1 SMQNPSVTIER
12 KRVDCSALPK
22 GWQREEVRKSGSS
35 SNSNASATNT
45 TTASNNNNN
54 NNKVDVFYYSPTG
67 KRVESKPQLARQLGG
82 ESFDIASFDFQSGKM
97 QQQQQQQPHHQR
109 ALPSPSI
116 SLYRCSAMPLPL
128 TGGGVSGGHGSAAN
142 ALKRKLARSQLG
154 SQASAGSGSGSAP
167 ISAAAAAGVASSS
180 SPTAG
185 SRQQQQIE
193 LSRALRTDVSLVP
206 PIRQTASIFKQPV
219 TAIRNHTQDPGKV
232 KPDAKHGTQEK
243 PKQLFWEKRLERLRA
258 CHDNGEELDD
268 ISLPKTIRTVGP
280 NVNEQTVLQSVATAL
295 HMLNAGVHG
304 QSSTKADLTK
314 NAMAFMNPEQPL
326 MHAVII
332 SEDDIRKQEDR
343 VGVARRKLQDALKT

>member
-1 SMQNPSVTIER
+1 MQLNPSVTIER
-12 KRVDCSALPK
+12 KRVDCTALPK
-22 GWQREEVRKSGSS
+22 GWQREEVRKSAN
-35 SNSNASATNT
+35 SNSAP
-45 TTASNNNNN
+45 NNN

-67 KRVESKPQLARQLGG
+67 KRIESKPQLARQLGS
-82 ESFDIASFDFQSGKM
+82 EMFDIGNFDFQSGKM
-97 QQQQQQQPHHQR
+97 VQQQQR
-109 ALPSPSI
+109 YLPSPSI
-116 SLYRCSAMPLPL
+116 SLYRCSAIPPLP
-128 TGGGVSGGHGSAAN
+128 SGRGSAN
-142 ALKRKLARSQLG
+142 ALKRKYSRGQPQILQGVDKDVVFEKDLIG
-154 SQASAGSGSGSAP
+154 QAQGCTVITASN
-167 ISAAAAAGVASSS
+167 SSS
-180 SPTAG
+180 NL
-185 SRQQQQIE
+185 RHQQQQQHLE

-219 TAIRNHTQDPGKV
+219 TAIRNHNQESNKV
-232 KPDAKHGTQEK
+232 KHDAKHGAQEK

-268 ISLPKTIRTVGP
+268 ITLPKTIRTVGP

-304 QSSTKADLTK
+304 QSSTKAELTK

-343 VGVARRKLQDALKT
+343 VSVARRKLQDALKT

>member
-1 SMQNPSVTIER
+1 MQMNPSVTIER
-12 KRVDCSALPK
+12 KRVDCSVLPK
-22 GWQREEVRKSGSS
+22 GWQRDEVRKSGSS
-35 SNSNASATNT
+35 ANSNASSNNNSSSA
-45 TTASNNNNN
+45 TASSNNN

-67 KRVESKPQLARQLGG
+67 KRAEGKPQ
-82 ESFDIASFDFQSGKM
+82 DIAIPDFQSGKM
-97 QQQQQQQPHHQR
+97 PHR

-116 SLYRCSAMPLPL
+116 SLYRCSAMPLPIAS
-128 TGGGVSGGHGSAAN
+128 GGGNGATSGSASN
-142 ALKRKLARSQLG
+142 ALKRKFARSQG
-154 SQASAGSGSGSAP
+154 GN
-167 ISAAAAAGVASSS
+167 AAAAAGGAAPPAAAASSAATAAS
-180 SPTAG
+180 ASASPSTAN
-185 SRQQQQIE
+185 RQQQQIE

-219 TAIRNHTQDPGKV
+219 TVIRNHKQDPAKA
-232 KPDAKHGTQEK
+232 KNDPKHGTREK

-258 CHDNGEELDD
+258 CHDSGEELDD

>member
-1 SMQNPSVTIER
+1 MQMNPSVTIER
-12 KRVDCSALPK
+12 KRVDCSVLPK
-22 GWQREEVRKSGSS
+22 GWQRDEVRKSGSS
-35 SNSNASATNT
+35 SNSNASSNNNNSSSSA
-45 TTASNNNNN
+45 TASSNNN

-67 KRVESKPQLARQLGG
+67 KRAEGRPQ
-82 ESFDIASFDFQSGKM
+82 DIAVPDYQAGKM
-97 QQQQQQQPHHQR
+97 QQR

-128 TGGGVSGGHGSAAN
+128 TSGGGNGATSGSAAN
-142 ALKRKLARSQLG
+142 ALKRKFARSQG
-154 SQASAGSGSGSAP
+154 AAAAAAPPAATAAS
-167 ISAAAAAGVASSS
+167 SAAAAS
-180 SPTAG
+180 SPSSAN
-185 SRQQQQIE
+185 RQQQQIE

-219 TAIRNHTQDPGKV
+219 TAIRNHSQDPAKV
-232 KPDAKHGTQEK
+232 KPDAKAHGTREK

-258 CHDNGEELDD
+258 CHDSGEELDD

>member
-1 SMQNPSVTIER
+1 MQMNPSVTIER
-12 KRVDCSALPK
+12 KRVDSSVLPK
-22 GWQREEVRKSGSS
+22 GWQRDEVRKTGSS
-35 SNSNASATNT
+35 SNSNASSNNNSN
-45 TTASNNNNN
+45 TTASSNNN

-67 KRVESKPQLARQLGG
+67 KRAEGKQQDLG
-82 ESFDIASFDFQSGKM
+82 SPDFQSGRM
-97 QQQQQQQPHHQR
+97 QHR

-128 TGGGVSGGHGSAAN
+128 ASGGGNGATSGSAAN
-142 ALKRKLARSQLG
+142 ALKRKFARSQG
-154 SQASAGSGSGSAP
+154 GT
-167 ISAAAAAGVASSS
+167 AAGAGAVPPPVTASSATACA
-180 SPTAG
+180 SPSTAN
-185 SRQQQQIE
+185 RQQQQNE

-219 TAIRNHTQDPGKV
+219 TAIRNHTQDPAKV
-232 KPDAKHGTQEK
+232 KHDAKHGTQEK

>member
-1 SMQNPSVTIER
+1 MQNPSVTIER

-35 SNSNASATNT
+35 SNSNASASNT
-45 TTASNNNNN
+45 TTASNNNN

-97 QQQQQQQPHHQR
+97 QQQPHHQR

-128 TGGGVSGGHGSAAN
+128 TGGGGSSGHGSAAN

-154 SQASAGSGSGSAP
+154 NQASAGSGSGSAP
-167 ISAAAAAGVASSS
+167 IPATAAAATASSS
-180 SPTAG
+180 SPA
-185 SRQQQQIE
+185 SANRQQQQIE

-219 TAIRNHTQDPGKV
+219 TAIRNHSQDPGKV

>member
-22 GWQREEVRKSGSS
+22 GWQREEVRKSGSG

-45 TTASNNNNN
+45 TTASNN

-82 ESFDIASFDFQSGKM
+82 ESFDLASFDFQSGKT
-97 QQQQQQQPHHQR
+97 QQQQQQHHQR

-128 TGGGVSGGHGSAAN
+128 TSSGGSGGHGSAAN
-142 ALKRKLARSQLG
+142 TLKRKMARSQLG
-154 SQASAGSGSGSAP
+154 SQAGSGGSVSGSAP
-167 ISAAAAAGVASSS
+167 IAAAAAAAAAASS
-180 SPTAG
+180 SPTAAN
-185 SRQQQQIE
+185 RQQQQIE

-219 TAIRNHTQDPGKV
+219 TAIRNHSQDPGKV

>member
-1 SMQNPSVTIER
+1 MQMNPSVTIER
-12 KRVDCSALPK
+12 KRVDCSVLPK
-22 GWQREEVRKSGSS
+22 GWQRDEGRKSGSS
-35 SNSNASATNT
+35 SCAT
-45 TTASNNNNN
+45 TTNSSSISSNN

-67 KRVESKPQLARQLGG
+67 KRVEGKQQGG
-82 ESFDIASFDFQSGKM
+82 EVFDIGSFDFQSGKL
-97 QQQQQQQPHHQR
+97 QQRQ
-109 ALPSPSI
+109 LPSPSI
-116 SLYRCSAMPLPL
+116 SLYRCSAMPLPIGA
-128 TGGGVSGGHGSAAN
+128 GGAGAGAS
-142 ALKRKLARSQLG
+142 LKRKYARA
-154 SQASAGSGSGSAP
+154 QANSGSGGGGTAAYSASP
-167 ISAAAAAGVASSS
+167 ATVTAAATATTAGASSS
-180 SPTAG
+180 TAAGG
-185 SRQQQQIE
+185 SSSNLRQQQQME

-219 TAIRNHTQDPGKV
+219 TPIGNHTQDPSKV
-232 KPDAKHGTQEK
+232 KHDSKHGAQEK

-280 NVNEQTVLQSVATAL
+280 NVDEQTVLQSVATAL

-304 QSSTKADLTK
+304 QSSTKAELTK

-332 SEDDIRKQEDR
+332 SEEDIRKQEDR

>member
-1 SMQNPSVTIER
+1 MQMNPSVTIER
-12 KRVDCSALPK
+12 KRVDCSVLPK
-22 GWQREEVRKSGSS
+22 GWQRDEVRKSGSS
-35 SNSNASATNT
+35 SNSNASSNNNNSSSSA
-45 TTASNNNNN
+45 TASSNNN

-67 KRVESKPQLARQLGG
+67 KRAEGKPQQDLV
-82 ESFDIASFDFQSGKM
+82 IPDFQTGKM
-97 QQQQQQQPHHQR
+97 QQR

-128 TGGGVSGGHGSAAN
+128 TSGGGNGATTGSAAN
-142 ALKRKLARSQLG
+142 ALKRKFARSQG
-154 SQASAGSGSGSAP
+154 GTAAATAAGGGAAP
-167 ISAAAAAGVASSS
+167 PAVTAASAAAAASSASPS
-180 SPTAG
+180 AVN
-185 SRQQQQIE
+185 RQQQQIE

-219 TAIRNHTQDPGKV
+219 TAIRNHTQDPAKV
-232 KPDAKHGTQEK
+232 KHDAKHGTREK

-258 CHDNGEELDD
+258 CHDSGEELDD

>member
-1 SMQNPSVTIER
+1 MQMNPSVTIER
-12 KRVDCSALPK
+12 KRVDCSVLPK
-22 GWQREEVRKSGSS
+22 GWQREEVRKSGNS
-35 SNSNASATNT
+35 SNSNASSNNNSST
-45 TTASNNNNN
+45 TTASNNN
-54 NNKVDVFYYSPTG
+54 NNKVDVFYY
-67 KRVESKPQLARQLGG
+67 
-82 ESFDIASFDFQSGKM
+82 
-97 QQQQQQQPHHQR
+97 
-109 ALPSPSI
+109 
-116 SLYRCSAMPLPL
+116 
-128 TGGGVSGGHGSAAN
+128 
-142 ALKRKLARSQLG
+142 
-154 SQASAGSGSGSAP
+154 
-167 ISAAAAAGVASSS
+167 
-180 SPTAG
+180 
-185 SRQQQQIE
+185 
-193 LSRALRTDVSLVP
+193 SRALRTDVSLVP

-219 TAIRNHTQDPGKV
+219 TAIRNHSQDPAKV
-232 KPDAKHGTQEK
+232 KHDTKHGTREK

-258 CHDNGEELDD
+258 CHDSGEELDD

>member
-1 SMQNPSVTIER
+1 MQ
-12 KRVDCSALPK
+12 
-22 GWQREEVRKSGSS
+22 
-35 SNSNASATNT
+35 
-45 TTASNNNNN
+45 
-54 NNKVDVFYYSPTG
+54 
-67 KRVESKPQLARQLGG
+67 
-82 ESFDIASFDFQSGKM
+82 
-97 QQQQQQQPHHQR
+97 HR

-128 TGGGVSGGHGSAAN
+128 ASGGGNGATSGSAAN
-142 ALKRKLARSQLG
+142 ALKRKFARSQG
-154 SQASAGSGSGSAP
+154 GT
-167 ISAAAAAGVASSS
+167 AAGAGAVPPPVTASSATACA
-180 SPTAG
+180 SPSTAN
-185 SRQQQQIE
+185 RQQQQNE

-219 TAIRNHTQDPGKV
+219 TAIRNHTQDPAKV
-232 KPDAKHGTQEK
+232 KHDAKHGTQEK

>member
-1 SMQNPSVTIER
+1 MQMNPSVTIER
-12 KRVDCSALPK
+12 KRVDCSVLPK
-22 GWQREEVRKSGSS
+22 GWQRDEVRKSGSS
-35 SNSNASATNT
+35 ANNNASSNNNSSA
-45 TTASNNNNN
+45 TASSNNN
-54 NNKVDVFYYSPTG
+54 NNKVDVFYY
-67 KRVESKPQLARQLGG
+67 
-82 ESFDIASFDFQSGKM
+82 
-97 QQQQQQQPHHQR
+97 
-109 ALPSPSI
+109 
-116 SLYRCSAMPLPL
+116 
-128 TGGGVSGGHGSAAN
+128 
-142 ALKRKLARSQLG
+142 
-154 SQASAGSGSGSAP
+154 
-167 ISAAAAAGVASSS
+167 
-180 SPTAG
+180 
-185 SRQQQQIE
+185 
-193 LSRALRTDVSLVP
+193 SRALRTDVSLVP

-219 TAIRNHTQDPGKV
+219 TVIRNHKQDPAKA
-232 KPDAKHGTQEK
+232 KNEPKHGTREK

-258 CHDNGEELDD
+258 CHDSGEELDD

>member
-1 SMQNPSVTIER
+1 MQMNPSVTIER
-12 KRVDCSALPK
+12 KRVDCSVLPK
-22 GWQREEVRKSGSS
+22 GWQRDEGRKSGSS
-35 SNSNASATNT
+35 SSSTSATT
-45 TTASNNNNN
+45 TTTTSGSNNN
-54 NNKVDVFYYSPTG
+54 NNKVDVFYYSQTG
-67 KRVESKPQLARQLGG
+67 KRVEGKQQQGG
-82 ESFDIASFDFQSGKM
+82 EVFDIGSFDFQSGKL
-97 QQQQQQQPHHQR
+97 QQRQ
-109 ALPSPSI
+109 LPSPSI
-116 SLYRCSAMPLPL
+116 SLYRCSAMPLPIGA
-128 TGGGVSGGHGSAAN
+128 GGAGAGAS
-142 ALKRKLARSQLG
+142 LKRKYARA
-154 SQASAGSGSGSAP
+154 QANSSVGGTTAASTPSTAT
-167 ISAAAAAGVASSS
+167 AAAAAAAQPTTAGSSS
-180 SPTAG
+180 STAG
-185 SRQQQQIE
+185 GGTSSNLRQQQQME

-219 TAIRNHTQDPGKV
+219 TAIGNHSQDPSKV
-232 KPDAKHGTQEK
+232 KHDAKHGAQEK

-304 QSSTKADLTK
+304 QSSTKAELTK

-332 SEDDIRKQEDR
+332 SEEDIRKQEDR

>member
-1 SMQNPSVTIER
+1 MQMNPSVTIER
-12 KRVDCSALPK
+12 KRVDCSVLPK
-22 GWQREEVRKSGSS
+22 GWQRDEVRKSGSS
-35 SNSNASATNT
+35 SNSNASSNNNNSSSA
-45 TTASNNNNN
+45 TASSNNN

-67 KRVESKPQLARQLGG
+67 KRAEGRPQ
-82 ESFDIASFDFQSGKM
+82 DIAVPDYQSGKM
-97 QQQQQQQPHHQR
+97 QQR

-128 TGGGVSGGHGSAAN
+128 TSGGGNGATTGSAAN
-142 ALKRKLARSQLG
+142 ALKRKFARSQG
-154 SQASAGSGSGSAP
+154 G
-167 ISAAAAAGVASSS
+167 SAAAAAAAVGGAATPAVAAPSAAASSASPS
-180 SPTAG
+180 SAN
-185 SRQQQQIE
+185 RQQQQIE

-219 TAIRNHTQDPGKV
+219 TSIRNHSQDPAKV
-232 KPDAKHGTQEK
+232 KPDAKHGTREK

-258 CHDNGEELDD
+258 CHDSGEELDD

>member
-1 SMQNPSVTIER
+1 SQMNSSVTIER
-12 KRVDCSALPK
+12 KRVDVLPK
-22 GWQREEVRKSGSS
+22 GWQRDEPRKTGASS
-35 SNSNASATNT
+35 AANT
-45 TTASNNNNN
+45 
-54 NNKVDVFYYSPTG
+54 NNKADVFYYSHSAAGKRAESRRGDELESGTPDAAGTTG
-67 KRVESKPQLARQLGG
+67 KLEQRPQ
-82 ESFDIASFDFQSGKM
+82 
-97 QQQQQQQPHHQR
+97 
-109 ALPSPSI
+109 PSPSI
-116 SLYRCSAMPLPL
+116 SLYRCSVMPQPL
-128 TGGGVSGGHGSAAN
+128 SGGGGSGSGAP
-142 ALKRKLARSQLG
+142 ALKRKYARSHLG
-154 SQASAGSGSGSAP
+154 QESGAGAATAIP
-167 ISAAAAAGVASSS
+167 AVVAAAAAFPNTAAS
-180 SPTAG
+180 PATAG
-185 SRQQQQIE
+185 NPRQQLE

-219 TAIRNHTQDPGKV
+219 TAISNHSQEHGVV
-232 KPDAKHGTQEK
+232 KHDAKHGSQEK

>member
-1 SMQNPSVTIER
+1 MQNPSVTIER

-45 TTASNNNNN
+45 TTASNNNN
-54 NNKVDVFYYSPTG
+54 KVDVFYYSPTG

-82 ESFDIASFDFQSGKM
+82 ESFDLASFDFQSGKM
-97 QQQQQQQPHHQR
+97 QQQQQQHHQR

-128 TGGGVSGGHGSAAN
+128 TGGGGSGGHGSAAN
-142 ALKRKLARSQLG
+142 TLKRKLARSQLG
-154 SQASAGSGSGSAP
+154 SQAGSGGSGSGSAP
-167 ISAAAAAGVASSS
+167 IAAAAAAAAAVSSSS
-180 SPTAG
+180 SPTATN
-185 SRQQQQIE
+185 RQQQQIE

-219 TAIRNHTQDPGKV
+219 TAIRNHSQDPGKV

>member
-1 SMQNPSVTIER
+1 MQMNPSVTIER
-12 KRVDCSALPK
+12 KRVDVLPK
-22 GWQREEVRKSGSS
+22 GWQRDEGRKSASS
-35 SNSNASATNT
+35 ANSNASITTN
-45 TTASNNNNN
+45 SSSNN

-67 KRVESKPQLARQLGG
+67 KRVESKRGDGLDTGNLDYPV
-82 ESFDIASFDFQSGKM
+82 GKVE
-97 QQQQQQQPHHQR
+97 QR
-109 ALPSPSI
+109 PLPSPSI
-116 SLYRCSAMPLPL
+116 SLYRCSAMPMPL
-128 TGGGVSGGHGSAAN
+128 TGGNGSGSGGP
-142 ALKRKLARSQLG
+142 ALKRKYARSQLG
-154 SQASAGSGSGSAP
+154 QGPPGTGAAVTATP
-167 ISAAAAAGVASSS
+167 ATAAATTNPTVTAT
-180 SPTAG
+180 TAG
-185 SRQQQQIE
+185 NPRQQQQLE

-219 TAIRNHTQDPGKV
+219 TSIRNHEPEPGKV
-232 KPDAKHGTQEK
+232 KNDAKHGTQEK

-295 HMLNAGVHG
+295 HILNAGVHG
-304 QSSTKADLTK
+304 QSSTKAELTK

-343 VGVARRKLQDALKT
+343 VSVARRKLQDALKT

>member
-1 SMQNPSVTIER
+1 MQMNPSVTIER
-12 KRVDCSALPK
+12 KRVDCSVLPK
-22 GWQREEVRKSGSS
+22 GWQRDEVRKSGSS
-35 SNSNASATNT
+35 ANSNAS
-45 TTASNNNNN
+45 SNNNSSSNNNN

-67 KRVESKPQLARQLGG
+67 KRVEGKPQ
-82 ESFDIASFDFQSGKM
+82 DIGVSDFQTGKM
-97 QQQQQQQPHHQR
+97 QQR

-128 TGGGVSGGHGSAAN
+128 TSGGGNGAATGSAAN
-142 ALKRKLARSQLG
+142 ALKRKFARSQG
-154 SQASAGSGSGSAP
+154 GT
-167 ISAAAAAGVASSS
+167 AAAAGAAAPAITTPATAASA
-180 SPTAG
+180 SPSTANN
-185 SRQQQQIE
+185 RQQQQIE

-219 TAIRNHTQDPGKV
+219 TAIRNHSQDPAKG

-280 NVNEQTVLQSVATAL
+280 NVDEQTVLQSVATAL
-295 HMLNAGVHG
+295 HMLNTGVRG
-304 QSSTKADLTK
+304 QSFTKADLTK
-314 NAMAFMNPEQPL
+314 NTMAFMDPEQPL